1 MASTDTKEIGKKLLA
16 SKSEEILGQL
26 LCLVSSSLLDDG
38 SNLCSRVGNL
48 GIDLKR
54 NRGQLELLKEKLTL
68 LREFITERDL
78 SANANPRRRRVYIE
92 EFTKLLDECAV
103 QIENLVQAIYND
115 AKEGSSQD
123 KGLWGTIRFGLYA
136 ITAITFIGSAI
147 SSMITGN
154 TSSIAL
160 VLGAGSLTAIGGYN
174 RYKAHQAGSSF
185 ASDIEELR
193 NDTEK
198 FRKEMNQIRT
208 KIIFKLIELMADEAS
223 RSGE

>member
-1 MASTDTKEIGKKLLA
+1 M
-16 SKSEEILGQL
+16 
-26 LCLVSSSLLDDG
+26 
-38 SNLCSRVGNL
+38 GNL

-123 KGLWGTIRFGLYA
+123 KGLWGKIRFGLYA

-160 VLGAGSLTAIGGYN
+160 VLGAGSLIAKLAIGGYN
-174 RYKAHQAGSSF
+174 RYEAHQAGSSF

-208 KIIFKLIELMADEAS
+208 NIKFKLIELMADEAS